1 MERPDWRRIKRSD
14 VLFVIGIVAFI
25 AQAISGKSDRTI
37 VLASLVLMG
46 FPIVTRVDDQIRNG
60 K

>member
-1 MERPDWRRIKRSD
+1 MGRPDWRKVKRSD
-14 VLFVIGIVAFI
+14 VLFVMGIVAFV
-25 AQAISGKSDRTI
+25 AQAISGHSDRTI

-46 FPIVTRVDDQIRNG
+46 YPIITRVDDQIRNG